1 MVSYT
6 IRIELKEQTEKMRI
20 ELLFTMLQNGFSRS
34 VVCSRG
40 FTYALPTDEFVYV
53 GSENMTI
60 LMNRITGLL
69 SSFSNDPLILI
80 TESAERSWSGLRV
93 INLE

>member
-6 IRIELKEQTEKMRI
+6 VRVELREQTEKMRI
-20 ELLFTMLQNGFSRS
+20 ELLFTMLENGFSRS

-40 FTYALPTDEFVYV
+40 FTYALPTDEFICVS
-53 GSENMTI
+53 SES
-60 LMNRITGLL
+60 ITDVMQRVVNLL
-69 SSFSNDPLILI
+69 SRFSEKPIILI
-80 TESAERSWSGLRV
+80 TGSGERSWSGLRV

>member
-6 IRIELKEQTEKMRI
+6 IRVEMKNQTEKMRI
-20 ELLFTMLQNGFSRS
+20 ELLLLMLKNGFSRS
-34 VVCSRG
+34 VVCDGG

-53 GSENMTI
+53 GSETI
-60 LMNRITGLL
+60 TDLMNRVVALL
-69 SSFSNDPLILI
+69 SNFSENPIVLV
-80 TESAERSWSGLRV
+80 TRSADRCWSGLRV

>member
-1 MVSYT
+1 MTSYT

-53 GSENMTI
+53 GFEDISE
-60 LMNRITGLL
+60 LMNRVADLL
-69 SSFSNDPLILI
+69 SSFSEEPVILI
-80 TESAERSWSGLRV
+80 TRSAERSWSGLRV